1 MRSREISPSLS
12 VVIPTLNRRELLQR
26 VLDALAHQTAD
37 PATFEVV
44 VVPDGCADGTEA
56 MLRAQN
62 YPFAL
67 KIVEQS
73 ESGGPAAA
81 RNAGAKAA
89 VGRIL
94 LFLDDDVEPS
104 PGWLDAHRRSHELQ
118 GAPVVALG
126 PYPPEPHA
134 SSELFRLIARNWW
147 TKHFDELKDPGH
159 RFNFRDLLT
168 GNLSLPAEVWEQVCG
183 LDPSF
188 RAHEDYELG
197 VRLMLRG
204 IPFRFASDAL
214 AYHHESETMTLAG
227 AFRRAREEGRSDV
240 LLGKKHPHVLA
251 GLRVTTLFARSR
263 RAKGGLHRL
272 LFALGERIDPLA
284 NGVAAVL
291 PFIARRRLRGLYFAL
306 YHELNEYW
314 YLRGVAE
321 TLKTRLAWTRFAKGA
336 PPPHAAK
343 KLSVDL
349 RSGIRAAEVAI
360 DRARPDEVILRY
372 DGKEFGVL
380 PCDAGVEPWEGRHLK
395 PALCGR
401 LVQDYLERQL
411 EAGDMEG
418 VPPACRDEV
427 QRGLI
432 KAGLAIKAPREQM
445 WWEQDGQWR
454 VFIAN
459 IGD

>member
-1 MRSREISPSLS
+1 MTAEQASPSLS
-12 VVIPTLNRRELLQR
+12 VVIPTHNRRELLHR

-37 PATFEVV
+37 PATFEVI
-44 VVPDGCADGTEA
+44 VVPDGCADGTEG
-56 MLRAQN
+56 MLGAQN

-73 ESGGPAAA
+73 DSGGPAAA
-81 RNAGAKAA
+81 RNAGSKAA

-104 PGWLDAHRRSHELQ
+104 PGWLEAHRRSHELQ
-118 GAPVVALG
+118 VGPVVVLG
-126 PYPPEPHA
+126 PYPPVPHA
-134 SSELFRLIARNWW
+134 SPELFRAIARNWW

-159 RFNFRDLLT
+159 RFSFRDLLT
-168 GNLSLPAEVWEQVCG
+168 GNLSLPAEVWEQVSG

-214 AYHHESETMTLAG
+214 AYHHEYETTTLAG

-240 LLGKKHPHVLA
+240 LLSKKHPHVQT
-251 GLRVTTLFARSR
+251 GLRVTTLFPRSCGIR
-263 RAKGGLHRL
+263 GVLHHL
-272 LFALGERIDPLA
+272 LFVFGEWIDPLA
-284 NGVAAVL
+284 QGVAAML
-291 PFIARRRLRGLYFAL
+291 PIIARRRLRGLYFAL

-321 TLKTRLAWTRFAKGA
+321 TLKTRLAWKRFANGA
-336 PPPHAAK
+336 PPPHPAK

-349 RSGIRAAEVAI
+349 RAGIRAAEVAM
-360 DRARPDEVILRY
+360 DRARPDEVVLRY

-380 PCDAGVEPWEGRHLK
+380 PCEVGVEPWKGSHLK

-401 LVQDYLERQL
+401 LAQDYLERLL

-418 VPPACRDEV
+418 VPPICRDAV
-427 QRGLI
+427 QRGI
-432 KAGLAIKAPREQM
+432 TKARLAMKVPREQM

-454 VFIAN
+454 VFISGA
-459 IGD
+459 GD